1 MEKAKRQKVQA
12 NSQSIMIIWA
22 KIQQNNVSFHLTGT
36 ATFLAFPRLDFKGR
50 SLETETSSRWREL
63 GNERLFLNK
72 RRWPS
77 SISIK
82 KFFQLTETVFFFLLD
97 FVHGDYVVR
106 NWVIQCK
113 AVRVICQKRVRVFHQ
128 GFQTPWNRW
137 KLLFRGVWNPWWNTK
152 HEFLTWLLKLVW
164 EFSGIISEE

>member
-82 KFFQLTETVFFFLLD
+82 KFFQLTETIFFF
-97 FVHGDYVVR
+97 Y
-106 NWVIQCK
+106 
-113 AVRVICQKRVRVFHQ
+113 
-128 GFQTPWNRW
+128 
-137 KLLFRGVWNPWWNTK
+137 
-152 HEFLTWLLKLVW
+152 
-164 EFSGIISEE
+164 

>member
-22 KIQQNNVSFHLTGT
+22 KIQQNNVSFHLSGT

-82 KFFQLTETVFFFLLD
+82 KFFQLTETVFFLLV
-97 FVHGDYVVR
+97 FEHGDYVLCSIYVSI
-106 NWVIQCK
+106 WEDKLATMI
-113 AVRVICQKRVRVFHQ
+113 I
-128 GFQTPWNRW
+128 GFVAKETTELR
-137 KLLFRGVWNPWWNTK
+137 
-152 HEFLTWLLKLVW
+152 
-164 EFSGIISEE
+164 SEVDSAAEL